1 MKLPIERTCI
11 ILKPDPVKRALT
23 GTIIEEFERTG
34 LKLLAARMLLPAT
47 EVIKNHYPGT
57 REWMTEMGEK
67 TRSSFGTAG
76 INVKDAMGTDDP
88 YELGKFVYERLIK
101 YWSEGPIVV
110 MVWEGPH
117 AGELARK
124 KRGHTIPTL
133 AQTGSIHADYLF
145 DSSIL
150 SAALNRVVKTFI
162 HASGSAAEAEREIKY
177 WFPDTELKSYEREVD
192 KLYLK

>member
-1 MKLPIERTCI
+1 
-11 ILKPDPVKRALT
+11 
-23 GTIIEEFERTG
+23 
-34 LKLLAARMLLPAT
+34 
-47 EVIKNHYPGT
+47 
-57 REWMTEMGEK
+57 
-67 TRSSFGTAG
+67 
-76 INVKDAMGTDDP
+76 
-88 YELGKFVYERLIK
+88 
-101 YWSEGPIVV
+101 

-117 AGELARK
+117 AVELARK

>member
-1 MKLPIERTCI
+1 MKLPIERTCL
-11 ILKPDPVKRALT
+11 ILKPDAVKRGLV

-34 LKLLAARMLLPAT
+34 LKLMAAKMLRPDK

-57 REWMTEMGEK
+57 KEWVTEMGEK
-67 TRSSFGTAG
+67 TKSSFATAG
-76 INVKDAMGTDDP
+76 LDVKEVMGTDDAFK
-88 YELGKFVYERLIK
+88 LGSFVYERLIK
-101 YWSEGPIVV
+101 YWQEGPIVV

-117 AGELARK
+117 AIELARK

-150 SAALNRVVKTFI
+150 STALNRVVKTFI
-162 HASGSAAEAEREIKY
+162 HASGSVEEAQREIKY
-177 WFPDTELKSYEREVD
+177 WFPDTEFKTYVREVD
-192 KLYLK
+192 NQYLK

>member
-11 ILKPDPVKRALT
+11 ILKPDAVKRALV
-23 GTIIEEFERTG
+23 GTIIEQFERMG
-34 LKLLAARMLLPAT
+34 LKLMAAKMLTPDK

-57 REWMTEMGEK
+57 KQWITEMGEK
-67 TRSSFGTAG
+67 TRSSFATAG
-76 INVKDAMGTDDP
+76 IDVKKEMGTDDP
-88 YELGKFVYERLIK
+88 FELGQFVYERLIK
-101 YWSEGPIVV
+101 YWQEGPIVV

-117 AGELARK
+117 AVELARK

-133 AQTGSIHADYLF
+133 AQCGSIHADYLF

-162 HASGSAAEAEREIKY
+162 HASGSAEEAQREIGY
-177 WFPDTELKSYEREVD
+177 WFPDIEIKSYEREVD